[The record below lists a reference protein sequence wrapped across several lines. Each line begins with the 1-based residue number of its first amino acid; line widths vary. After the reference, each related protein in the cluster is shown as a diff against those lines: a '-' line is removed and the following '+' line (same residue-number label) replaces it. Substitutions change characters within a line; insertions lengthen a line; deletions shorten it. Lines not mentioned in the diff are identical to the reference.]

1 MHEHIYKSRCVHAL
15 SMDERAATQAST
27 ITKEGQAM
35 SMMCSMQ
42 GCEKRAGMCGHE
54 KMMLVMMVMAMVGG
68 AAYWF
73 LG

>member
-1 MHEHIYKSRCVHAL
+1 
-15 SMDERAATQAST
+15 
-27 ITKEGQAM
+27 M

-42 GCEKRAGMCGHE
+42 GCTQKHGMCGHE
-54 KMMLVMMVMAMVGG
+54 KMMLAMMAMFMIGG

>member
-1 MHEHIYKSRCVHAL
+1 
-15 SMDERAATQAST
+15 
-27 ITKEGQAM
+27 M

-42 GCEKRAGMCGHE
+42 GCTQKHGMCGHE
-54 KMMLVMMVMAMVGG
+54 KLMIVMMMMMAMIGG

>member
-1 MHEHIYKSRCVHAL
+1 
-15 SMDERAATQAST
+15 
-27 ITKEGQAM
+27 M

-42 GCEKRAGMCGHE
+42 ECTQKHGMCGHE
-54 KMMLVMMVMAMVGG
+54 KLMIVMMMMAMIGG